1 MPTKLNYKGE
11 QQAYVPKGHGDHSGE
26 YTNGSK
32 GGSEERYNNT
42 MKALS
47 SGFTRNE
54 VAGMNDKQLKIEGL
68 KKDLESAKGIFA
80 RAKIKNQIE
89 MLEGGYASIEEMQK
103 AKAENREKLAKEKEK
118 AKEQKQENKP
128 VKEEKPITD
137 EEHKKKQLEVI
148 KANNQAFTDNA
159 VWIRDV
165 GDIKTFAETFDDEES
180 FVYPD
185 YTRKDA
191 ERDLK
196 RGKIKVYS
204 SKDLKN
210 GNFVTPS
217 KMQASEYAGSGEI
230 HVAIMDINDI
240 AWINGDEGQIA
251 KV

>member
-1 MPTKLNYKGE
+1 MPTKVNSAGQQQPYDASTGE
-11 QQAYVPKGHGDHSGE
+11 FAKMSKAKDNTEDRYND
-26 YTNGSK
+26 TMTALSK
-32 GGSEERYNNT
+32 GY
-42 MKALS
+42 
-47 SGFTRNE
+47 TRSE
-54 VAGMNDKQLKIEGL
+54 VADMDDKELKIANL
-68 KKDLESAKGIFA
+68 KEELKSAKGIFA

-103 AKAENREKLAKEKEK
+103 AKAENRDKLAKEKEK
-118 AKEQKQENKP
+118 AKETKQVGKEP
-128 VKEEKPITD
+128 IKEEKPIVD
-137 EEHKKKQLEVI
+137 EEHKRKQLEVI

-159 VWIRDV
+159 VWIRDI
-165 GDIKTFAETFDDEES
+165 GDIKTFEETFDDEES

-185 YTRKDA
+185 YSRQDA

-217 KMQASEYAGSGEI
+217 RMQANEYAGGGEV
-230 HVAIMDINDI
+230 HSAIMNIEDI